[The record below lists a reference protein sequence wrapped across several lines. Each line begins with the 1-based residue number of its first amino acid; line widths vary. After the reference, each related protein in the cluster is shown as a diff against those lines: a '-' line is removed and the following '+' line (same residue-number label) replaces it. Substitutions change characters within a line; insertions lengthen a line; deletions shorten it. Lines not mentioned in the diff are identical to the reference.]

1 MGTDCMPASR
11 SWAITPGPG
20 QRVWSGRSY
29 LLYQYFTADIH
40 GNADINQ
47 ARDHYA
53 QHKSGPRLRRAV
65 LGDREGVKQTNL
77 ALTLIVRGSQLHI

>member
-1 MGTDCMPASR
+1 MGADCMPASR
-11 SWAITPGPG
+11 SWAIIPGPG

-53 QHKSGPRLRRAV
+53 QHKSGARLRRAV
-65 LGDREGVKQTNL
+65 LGDRESVKQTNL
-77 ALTLIVRGSQLHI
+77 ALNWKMGA